1 MSKSA
6 QNGKDV
12 HTVVQQAVSRHGATP
27 DGLIPILSEVNHAL
41 GYLPAEALNEI
52 GRQVRIPSSRVLS
65 VASFYRML
73 STKPRGRHVV
83 QFCENAPCH
92 VVGGREV
99 WRALKEQLGLGP
111 GETSADGRWTL
122 LTTSCLGLCAVG
134 PVVVIDGDIY
144 GNVDAAKLPEIL
156 ARYA

>member
-1 MSKSA
+1 MSNSA

-12 HTVVQQAVSRHGATP
+12 QAVVQQAVSHHGATP
-27 DGLIPILSEVNHAL
+27 DALIPVLSEVNQAL
-41 GYLPAEALNEI
+41 GYLPAEALAEV
-52 GRQVRIPSSRVLS
+52 GRQVRVPDSLVFS

-99 WRALKEQLGLGP
+99 WRSLREQLGLESGA
-111 GETSADGRWTL
+111 TSGDGRWTL
-122 LTTSCLGLCAVG
+122 LTTSCLGVCAVG
-134 PVVVIDGDIY
+134 PVIIIDGDIY
-144 GNVDAAKLPEIL
+144 GNVSAAQLPDIL

>member
-1 MSKSA
+1 MSNSA

-12 HTVVQQAVSRHGATP
+12 HAIVQEAVSRHGATP
-27 DGLIPILSEVNHAL
+27 DGLIPVLSEVNQAL
-41 GYLPAEALNEI
+41 GYLPAEALAEI
-52 GRQVRIPSSRVLS
+52 GRQVRIPSSRVFS

-83 QFCENAPCH
+83 QFCESAPCH